1 MPFFIGGGGQCDV
14 YGFTVPAGTILEP
27 PKPGA
32 RRVSFLDVKTE
43 AENAQPQAKIC
54 LRIPRDYV
62 LPDDA
67 AHMIRLEVA
76 WRTKIKE
83 AGLGGLQRMI
93 HHDLTSDNA
102 INSPYI
108 ALEWADGKQLK
119 WHDTMPQKQED
130 REKVIKQVVE
140 LTMGFLRISEEGIS
154 ARAYMQ
160 NLVDVQINRIVN
172 PGTDQTAQR
181 LHTKAQQSMLHFSTK
196 ILSLTPSAAQML
208 DTHSRLLDKH
218 IIPELDT
225 APHVLIHGDLGEGNI
240 IIDNDHNV
248 TLIDLGF
255 MHLEPL
261 QLAAY
266 FPRFLTHEP
275 SSVDEDCPF
284 DGRMEGKAWVRGWGQ
299 QDTEQM
305 AKDRKW
311 YKKCVWTVTEN
322 EQDERTKSLMRLY
335 ARVLEREDEVER
347 FWWMQAM
354 QRVDIWLQM
363 ERCGWEPRKGREK
376 KDENE
381 RKGVVKSKPNGAA
394 SE

>member
-14 YGFTVPAGTILEP
+14 YGFTVPEETISEP
-27 PKPGA
+27 PKPIA
-32 RRVSFLDVKTE
+32 PRVSFLHVKTD
-43 AENAQPQAKIC
+43 AEKAQPQAKVC
-54 LRIPRDYV
+54 LRIPRDYIV
-62 LPDDA
+62 PDDA
-67 AHMIRLEVA
+67 QHMITEEVS
-76 WRTKIKE
+76 WRMRIRE
-83 AGLGGLQRMI
+83 AGLGGVQRMI
-93 HHDLTSDNA
+93 DYDLTNNNA
-102 INSPYI
+102 LNSPYI
-108 ALEWADGKQLK
+108 ALEWVDGKPLK
-119 WHDTMPQKQED
+119 WHDTMPEKEED
-130 REKVIKQVVE
+130 RQKVIQQVVE
-140 LTMGFLRISEEGIS
+140 LTMGLLRINEAGIS

-160 NLVDVQINRIVN
+160 NLIDIQINRIVN
-172 PGTDQTAQR
+172 PGADPTVQR
-181 LHTKAQQSMLHFSTK
+181 LHTKAQQSMLHFNTK

-218 IIPELDT
+218 IIPELNT
-225 APHVLIHGDLGEGNI
+225 ARHVLIHGDLGEGNI

-284 DGRMEGKAWVRGWGQ
+284 DGRMEDKAWVRGWGQ

-311 YKKCVWTVTEN
+311 YKQCVWTVVQN
-322 EQDERTKSLMRLY
+322 EQDSRTKRLMRLY
-335 ARVLEREDEVER
+335 AQVLEREDEVDR

-376 KDENE
+376 EDEDE
-381 RKGVVKSKPNGAA
+381 KKGAVKSKPSGAA
-394 SE
+394 LK